1 MTSII
6 FMLFGF
12 LGMIICYL
20 KSRDILHPLGIGVL
34 LWFLAASLSNVTS
47 FYDRTLQ
54 SPISVETNIAI
65 LLAGISF
72 TLPIFLSSKINKD
85 RFIQQQLYFGMT
97 YKFFYG
103 FFIILSIMAFILRF
117 KNELFSPALFYGSG
131 FDLKQS
137 VPDAL
142 PILNFADISIP
153 FLAIISFWELKNSAK
168 CSIGRRFV
176 LLLFIFFAVVVL
188 LVYKVS
194 RGEFVV
200 IMLGV
205 VYLILIPR
213 KIIIRFKYL
222 LIISSFAALFFYI
235 GTLRISENSRVS
247 TQFGGGGVNIFLS
260 QVYTY
265 VAMNYQ
271 NLNALVTSS
280 FEPTYFWGGLKF
292 FLKPFFG
299 AAYDANDVG
308 LTDYTTLF
316 FNAKTFIYYFYNDLG
331 FAGVILYPLII
342 GLVLQITYNLSVQ
355 KTKYFIIIA
364 CLMKPILFMFFGNYF
379 FGEFVMLIPYV
390 MIVILACNV
399 KIITMRKV

>member
-176 LLLFIFFAVVVL
+176 LLLFIFFVVVCL
-188 LVYKVS
+188 LVFTNGS
-194 RGEFVV
+194 RTARIHSPSSAKLSSGSCSGEF
-200 IMLGV
+200 
-205 VYLILIPR
+205 
-213 KIIIRFKYL
+213 KHTFFFFFSNL
-222 LIISSFAALFFYI
+222 LF
-235 GTLRISENSRVS
+235 
-247 TQFGGGGVNIFLS
+247 
-260 QVYTY
+260 
-265 VAMNYQ
+265 
-271 NLNALVTSS
+271 
-280 FEPTYFWGGLKF
+280 PTPPTKF
-292 FLKPFFG
+292 
-299 AAYDANDVG
+299 N
-308 LTDYTTLF
+308 
-316 FNAKTFIYYFYNDLG
+316 N
-331 FAGVILYPLII
+331 
-342 GLVLQITYNLSVQ
+342 
-355 KTKYFIIIA
+355 
-364 CLMKPILFMFFGNYF
+364 
-379 FGEFVMLIPYV
+379 
-390 MIVILACNV
+390 
-399 KIITMRKV
+399 